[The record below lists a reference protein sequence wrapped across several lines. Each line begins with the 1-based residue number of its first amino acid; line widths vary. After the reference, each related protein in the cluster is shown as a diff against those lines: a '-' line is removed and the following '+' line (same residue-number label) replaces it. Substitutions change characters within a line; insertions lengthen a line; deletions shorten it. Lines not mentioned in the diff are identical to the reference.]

1 MTVNDMGNTV
11 QAFIAN
17 GLDGK
22 VIRLDLAVMGTSVT
36 VKDSVVI
43 ATGYQHNCD
52 IVTFVDAPTGL
63 VYNPLTDTLFV
74 ASTVD
79 NAVFAVPHAGTTT
92 TNGSGTGTIIYQDA
106 KHLHGAL
113 AMAMAPNGHL
123 LVSNNDA
130 MQINSDPTQPSE
142 IVEFT
147 TGGEFVK
154 EVSVDIA
161 QGGSFGLATRV
172 TGLNQAQLAAVDDNQ
187 NILIIWTL
195 PII

>member
-1 MTVNDMGNTV
+1 VY
-11 QAFIAN
+11 
-17 GLDGK
+17 
-22 VIRLDLAVMGTSVT
+22 AVSDAGHTKSSVT
-36 VKDSVVI
+36 K
-43 ATGYQHNCD
+43 GN
-52 IVTFVDAPTGL
+52 L
-63 VYNPLTDTLFV
+63 
-74 ASTVD
+74 
-79 NAVFAVPHAGTTT
+79 
-92 TNGSGTGTIIYQDA
+92 IYQDQ

-130 MQINSDPTQPSE
+130 AQINSDPNQPSE

-147 TGGEFVK
+147 TTGEFVK

-161 QGGSFGLATRV
+161 QGGSFGLQTRV